1 MIPDNLPSHAL
12 RVSPKDTL
20 LCSLISKDAAYDGL
34 IRALIMLDDG
44 EIIPIADII
53 LATGSWTKDTK
64 QIPLTDGWLISV
76 SVKSA
81 AAPDPG
87 GAFAIVELAR
97 QETADN
103 LGQIALVHGYLST
116 NRSVSWPGVSPTSS
130 LDAGPYPDHIAVTD
144 PAAGA
149 GITYTIPTNR
159 VIHLEAIHFKLVT
172 DANAASRQVQLIIDT
187 GSSSL
192 FIWRRFCSV
201 TQAASLTRYYNAGFG
216 ETADAEVSDNI
227 TMPYPPLSL
236 IGGWRM
242 LLTISNIQ
250 VGDQVSGFKV
260 KGRVQIFS

>member
-1 MIPDNLPSHAL
+1 MIPENLPSHAL

-20 LCSLISKDAAYDGL
+20 LCSLISKDASYDAL
-34 IRALIMLDDG
+34 IRALIVLDDG
-44 EIIPIADII
+44 EVIPIADVL

-130 LDAGPYPDHIAVTD
+130 IDAGPYPDYVAVAD
-144 PAAGA
+144 PAVAT
-149 GITYTIPTNR
+149 GITYTVETNR
-159 VIHLEAIHFKLVT
+159 VLHL
-172 DANAASRQVQLIIDT
+172 
-187 GSSSL
+187 
-192 FIWRRFCSV
+192 
-201 TQAASLTRYYNAGFG
+201 
-216 ETADAEVSDNI
+216 
-227 TMPYPPLSL
+227 
-236 IGGWRM
+236 
-242 LLTISNIQ
+242 
-250 VGDQVSGFKV
+250 
-260 KGRVQIFS
+260 